1 MKQHQTSQDSF
12 ARSLIGLSIGI
23 VVLLGGVMLLFQNFY
38 INADSNPSVTTH
50 TAEPEPL
57 KPTLVSETE
66 TSSSNKPQAISSN
79 SVVPPVLL
87 SLQDKQ
93 VISANDSITMP
104 APAKPRATMANE
116 VETANVSTP
125 IESPTPANVSPPTPA
140 EKTVASVDDAP
151 SSKTVVES
159 ANKATSKSSEALD
172 EKTKKDK
179 VALTS
184 TQTETSK
191 TGWIYAGQFSEGKW
205 QAKGLIIGD
214 ELPSTGHSYALNW
227 GANIRAN
234 PPGKAKVDGLSENV
248 GYLAQGRK
256 VEVVQIKQS
265 GSNGHIWVQ
274 IKR

>member
-23 VVLLGGVMLLFQNFY
+23 VVLLGGVILLFQNFY
-38 INADSNPSVTTH
+38 ISADSNTSVSRNTTVV
-50 TAEPEPL
+50 EPIQPV
-57 KPTLVSETE
+57 PTSATD
-66 TSSSNKPQAISSN
+66 SSNKPQPVISN
-79 SVVPPVLL
+79 SIVPPVLL
-87 SLQDKQ
+87 SLEDKQ

-125 IESPTPANVSPPTPA
+125 IESPRPTNVSPPAPA
-140 EKTVASVDDAP
+140 EKTVASVDETP
-151 SSKTVVES
+151 SSKMVVENT
-159 ANKATSKSSEALD
+159 NKVTSKSSETLD

-184 TQTETSK
+184 THTETGK
-191 TGWIYAGQFSEGKW
+191 TGWIYAGQFSDGKW

-214 ELPSTGHSYALNW
+214 ELPSVGHSYALNW

-234 PPGKAKVDGLSENV
+234 PPGKTKVDGLSENV

-256 VEVVQIKQS
+256 VEIVHLKQS
-265 GSNGHIWVQ
+265 GNKGHIWVQ